1 MALHNPILE
10 AAARVLYAFRSGEYV
25 TRDYCR
31 HWCANNKA
39 QALAALHIAA
49 GQIDTLRAE
58 NLLPEASQI
67 ARPLSEWHEGLG
79 DVLWWKSP
87 FTEPPYVGTPLD
99 LGFTVELHTQDGPEP
114 RIAARGTVGGWP
126 GYHTHFTP
134 LPSTPMLPKQAK
146 K

>member
-25 TRDYCR
+25 TREYCR

-49 GQIDTLRAE
+49 GQVDILRGE
-58 NLLPEASQI
+58 NLLPPVSQI
-67 ARPLSEWHEGLG
+67 ARPLSAWAEEMG
-79 DVLWWKSP
+79 DVLWWKFP
-87 FTEPPYVGTPLD
+87 VTAAPYVGRPTD

-114 RIAARGTVGGWP
+114 RIAATGLVGGWP
-126 GYHTHFTP
+126 GDHTHFTP
-134 LPSTPMLPKQAK
+134 LPSAPTLPKQDK